1 MSTYVDGRGSEPQR
15 LLYSYL
21 KELYPTQT
29 IHYEFLI
36 DELNQRIDIYLPY
49 LGIAIEFDGI
59 QHSEYTPFF
68 HKDYSDFNLGK
79 LLDRKKSD
87 FLIERGIK
95 LVRIPHNKMVKSS
108 QELKDLID
116 QIIKLIFGKDILN
129 ASPSQQLKI
138 RKAFILLFV
147 LKIKQPFRKQSSYFE
162 KKIQLGQ

>member
-108 QELKDLID
+108 QELKELID
-116 QIIKLIFGKDILN
+116 SLSYPADDFTILEEINN
-129 ASPSQQLKI
+129 ARQLNLEKQRAY
-138 RKAFILLFV
+138 RKEQY
-147 LKIKQPFRKQSSYFE
+147 KKYKE
-162 KKIQLGQ
+162 KKKLK

>member
-116 QIIKLIFGKDILN
+116 SLSYPADDFTILEEINNAHQLNLEKQRSYRKEQYKKYKEKRKLK
-129 ASPSQQLKI
+129 
-138 RKAFILLFV
+138 
-147 LKIKQPFRKQSSYFE
+147 
-162 KKIQLGQ
+162 